1 MVKVHVGAIAFH
13 LIVYV
18 YQEKMDRRME
28 EMQYTM
34 EQQLKKL
41 EEMILGEAQR
51 LTEMQQVIV
60 PNIPT

>member
-1 MVKVHVGAIAFH
+1 
-13 LIVYV
+13 
-18 YQEKMDRRME
+18 MDRRME

>member
-1 MVKVHVGAIAFH
+1 MVKVHVGAIAFN

-51 LTEMQQVIV
+51 LTEMQQVRV